1 MIAAP
6 SASAGSLTR
15 RSSSEVLLAPRKPER
30 GAVTGGFGRP
40 SGRGGHFTCELWSA
54 AGVTTIGGGVG
65 AGFLGFGF
73 GALAS
78 SDAAAAAAAPSLAAS
93 LRTLGFGFGAAVSPD
108 DAAAVDAP
116 SLPASLAPSL
126 APSLAAVAFGFGFG
140 AAWEVAALV
149 ADAPSLS
156 LSLAAAGLIT
166 AVFFFSGFDSVDAC
180 APGAGG
186 LVPV

>member
-1 MIAAP
+1 M
-6 SASAGSLTR
+6 
-15 RSSSEVLLAPRKPER
+15 
-30 GAVTGGFGRP
+30 
-40 SGRGGHFTCELWSA
+40 
-54 AGVTTIGGGVG
+54 TTIGGGVG

-78 SDAAAAAAAPSLAAS
+78 SEEAAVAAAPSLAAS
-93 LRTLGFGFGAAVSPD
+93 LRTLGFGLGAATSPD

-126 APSLAAVAFGFGFG
+126 APSLAAVALGFGFG

-156 LSLAAAGLIT
+156 LSLSLSLAAAGLIT
-166 AVFFFSGFDSVDAC
+166 AVFFFSGFDSVVLVLGCRPFAM
-180 APGAGG
+180 APAHF
-186 LVPV
+186 VA

>member
-6 SASAGSLTR
+6 LATAGSLTR

-30 GAVTGGFGRP
+30 SAVTGWVRP
-40 SGRGGHFTCELWSA
+40 AQRRVGHFTCELWSA
-54 AGVTTIGGGVG
+54 AGVMTIGGGLG
-65 AGFLGFGF
+65 AGFLGFG
-73 GALAS
+73 AVVS
-78 SDAAAAAAAPSLAAS
+78 SEEAAAAAAPSLAAS

-116 SLPASLAPSL
+116 SLPASLAPSF
-126 APSLAAVAFGFGFG
+126 APSLAAVAFFGFG
-140 AAWEVAALV
+140 AAREAGALV
-149 ADAPSLS
+149 VDASS

-180 APGAGG
+180 DPGAGG

>member
-30 GAVTGGFGRP
+30 GAVTDGFGRP

-73 GALAS
+73 GAVAS
-78 SDAAAAAAAPSLAAS
+78 SEAAAAADAPSLAAS
-93 LRTLGFGFGAAVSPD
+93 LRALGFGLGAAVSPD

-126 APSLAAVAFGFGFG
+126 TPSLAAVAFFGFG
-140 AAWEVAALV
+140 AAREAGVLV
-149 ADAPSLS
+149 VDASS

-180 APGAGG
+180 DPGAGG